1 MMNSNILSMHEYL
14 KNKGIRV
21 TKQRQAILKILLD
34 RNYPLTANHIYS
46 MLEDRFPQLRL
57 STVYRNLNMFVDKNL
72 VRKMELDPNNKES
85 YFELSTGEHHHH
97 LLCVKCN
104 EIVPL
109 DCPLKEYEKTIS
121 NKTDYTLIDH
131 KIKIY
136 GICPK
141 CKNE

>member
-1 MMNSNILSMHEYL
+1 MMNSNILSMDEYL

-21 TKQRQAILKILLD
+21 TKQRQAILQILSD
-34 RNYPLTANHIYS
+34 RNCPLTANHIYS
-46 MLEDRFPQLRL
+46 MLENGFPQLRL
-57 STVYRNLNMFVDKNL
+57 STVYRNLNMFVDKNV
-72 VRKMELDPNNKES
+72 VRKMELAPNNKES

-97 LLCVKCN
+97 LVCVKCN

-109 DCPLKEYEKTIS
+109 DCPLKEYEKTIR

-141 CKNE
+141 CKEE